1 MDIPKILE
9 IRQLVDTIKTS
20 LKRSS
25 DGQTIY
31 DLSKDF
37 SRAIAYLNTRMQSIA
52 VILNSGDRITGFC
65 EIEKD
70 PNVNELLSICSFP
83 ELEAWREFCV
93 KNNLEIAEQID
104 PKLGQLIG
112 QTNLP
117 WDTDTKNALYSHYRE
132 ALFSDQYS
140 QALNLIKTITGKY
153 PTEKAGLNEVLRL
166 TNVVSNLYS
175 KKLLL
180 ASENKD
186 VDLVKK
192 LVFEINEQG
201 FKELQT
207 GDLWRQS
214 LQIAIEADIRKIAET
229 YRLTSI
235 SSLKNILS
243 TLNRDTK
250 RYGLVLAEHANDQL
264 YLVKTYIDEAEKIN
278 LAQRDSLIRCQKI
291 SGIILEAEDTLRS
304 GCSIINDLDESKKR
318 ITSLITDAKVSKFI
332 YPQETIASATK
343 VIQNLDVRI
352 LGIRRAVIRHRV
364 VKLAIV
370 ATVIFAVGWIVF
382 IESLSIKKYGILAKA
397 NSVTNLLVI
406 EQLEPECEKDG
417 LGLFSRND
425 HKEIL
430 RQAQNFITEAKAL
443 ESKVSLALLSLDKIS
458 KGSFALSNYVN
469 TALII
474 GQASELI
481 PKLMNQEKLD
491 YGRKISLVKSNF
503 VTAIQINS
511 EAIVD
516 ALNAGGK
523 IQARSSILGVY
534 SPRSEI
540 SEHVNSLTHWYNTY
554 RQIEIFFNFAHRE
567 NITSLSSE
575 FSNIGEIKTKI
586 DAVNQELNIL
596 NQYLKSIDSIFAA
609 NSLQKLRDSFSELS
623 GNSLI
628 RSELR
633 SQAIKIDSQRIT
645 DEAFARSF
653 VGLPPLIGDKV
664 NKNSTDATNS
674 AISNVPS
681 SVMIM
686 WSQINSD
693 PVLSS
698 KYFVYQIEFSKKD
711 RMNERWVCNDQIVL
725 DGAVRNLKYW
735 RILNTSSLPI
745 NSSATE
751 FDLTYV
757 SNSGEISV
765 AIGDDIKTA
774 VVSGK
779 PITKTVVD
787 YLGLTTDI
795 ARRDNLYAKNI
806 LNSTSSILYSKE
818 LDPWLRVYVFNKL
831 VKLIG
836 LEPELFLYV
845 NIRKLNVLNSRLK
858 SVLGDLDDYASL
870 VDKVSDGVVEKLVN
884 QIFLDYT
891 GLKPVQDAEVRGFIV
906 ESMIRDGIEIVAVA
920 GPSGNFNT
928 NLKVET
934 DGLFIFDPTNGGVL
948 PYVVKEKNNP
958 FSIIVKTSK
967 NVKTVLKGRFPDLV
981 FQSESI
987 FDFINN

>member
-1 MDIPKILE
+1 MKIPTIIETRL
-9 IRQLVDTIKTS
+9 LVDNIKTS
-20 LKRSS
+20 LKRSN
-25 DGQTIY
+25 DGQVIY

-37 SRAIAYLNTRMQSIA
+37 SRAIAYLNNRMQSIA

-83 ELEAWREFCV
+83 ELEAWKEFCLS
-93 KNNLEIAEQID
+93 NNLEIAEQID

-132 ALFSDQYS
+132 ALFSHHYV

-153 PTEKAGLNEVLRL
+153 PTEKSGLNEVLRL
-166 TNVVSNLYS
+166 TNIVSDLYS
-175 KKLLL
+175 NKLLL

-186 VDLVKK
+186 VVLVKK

-214 LQIAIEADIRKIAET
+214 LQIAIEADIRNIAET

-235 SSLKNILS
+235 NSLKNILS

-250 RYGLVLAEHANDQL
+250 RYGLVLSEHASNQL
-264 YLVKTYIDEAEKIN
+264 YLVKTYIDEAEKLRI
-278 LAQRDSLIRCQKI
+278 AQQDALVRRQKI
-291 SGIILEAEDTLRS
+291 SETIIEAEDILRS
-304 GCSIINDLDESKKR
+304 SCTKIDDLEESKKR
-318 ITSLITDAKVSKFI
+318 ITFLIADADVTKFAF
-332 YPQETIASATK
+332 PQETIASATRA
-343 VIQNLDVRI
+343 IQKLDVKM
-352 LGIRRAVIRHRV
+352 LGIRRAVIRQRV
-364 VKLAIV
+364 VKFAIV
-370 ATVIFAVGWIVF
+370 ATIIFAVGWIVF
-382 IESLSIKKYGILAKA
+382 IETLSVKKYGLLAKA
-397 NSVTNLLVI
+397 NSVTNMLVI
-406 EQLEPECEKDG
+406 EKLEPECEKDG

-430 RQAQNFITEAKAL
+430 RQAQNFIIEAKAL
-443 ESKVSLALLSLDKIS
+443 ESKVALDLLSLEKIS

-469 TALII
+469 TALIL

-481 PKLMNQEKLD
+481 PKLMDQKKLD

-511 EAIVD
+511 EAIID
-516 ALNAGGK
+516 ALKAGGK
-523 IQARSSILGVY
+523 IQARSSILGVD
-534 SPRSEI
+534 SPHSEI
-540 SEHVNSLTHWYNTY
+540 SEHVNSLTHWYNNY
-554 RQIEIFFNFAHRE
+554 RQIETFLEFAQRE
-567 NITSLSSE
+567 KISSFSSE
-575 FSNIGEIKTKI
+575 ISNISEIKSKT
-586 DAVNQELNIL
+586 DAVNQEVNIL
-596 NQYLKSIDSIFAA
+596 NQYLKSINSILAA
-609 NSLQKLRDSFSELS
+609 NSLQKLRDSFNELS

-628 RSELR
+628 RLELR
-633 SQAIKIDSQRIT
+633 SQANKIDSQRIT

-664 NKNSTDATNS
+664 NKNSMDATNS

-681 SVMIM
+681 SVIIM
-686 WSQINSD
+686 WNQINSD
-693 PVLSS
+693 PVLSG

-711 RMNERWVCNDQIVL
+711 RMNERWVCNDQIIL

-745 NSSATE
+745 NSSPTE
-751 FDLTYV
+751 IDLSYV
-757 SNSGEISV
+757 SNSGGISV

-774 VVSGK
+774 VVSGN
-779 PITKTVVD
+779 PITKTVID
-787 YLGLTTDI
+787 YLGLTTDL
-795 ARRDNLYAKNI
+795 AHRDALYSKNI
-806 LNSTSSILYSKE
+806 LNSISSILYDKE

-831 VKLIG
+831 VKLIE

-845 NIRKLNVLNSRLK
+845 NIRKLNALNARLK
-858 SVLGDLDDYASL
+858 SALGDLDDYALLIDKVSYGVGENL
-870 VDKVSDGVVEKLVN
+870 VDK
-884 QIFLDYT
+884 IFSGYY
-891 GLKPVQDAEVRGFIV
+891 GFKPIQDAAVRGFIV

-920 GPSGNFNT
+920 GPSGNFNM
-928 NLKVET
+928 NLKVENE
-934 DGLFIFDPTNGGVL
+934 DLFIFDPADGGVV
-948 PYVVKEKNNP
+948 PYVAKEKNNP
-958 FSIIVKTSK
+958 FSIIVRTSK
-967 NVKTVLKGRFPDLV
+967 NIKTAFKERFPDLV
-981 FQSESI
+981 FKSESI
-987 FDFINN
+987 FDLINN

>member
-9 IRQLVDTIKTS
+9 IRQLVDAIKTS

-37 SRAIAYLNTRMQSIA
+37 SRAIAYLNNRMQSIA
-52 VILNSGDRITGFC
+52 VILNSGDHITGFC

-83 ELEAWREFCV
+83 ELEAWRDFCV
-93 KNNLEIAEQID
+93 KNDLEIAEQID

-132 ALFSDQYS
+132 ALFSNHYI

-166 TNVVSNLYS
+166 TNIVSDLYS

-214 LQIAIEADIRKIAET
+214 LQIAIEADIKNIAET

-235 SSLKNILS
+235 NSLKNILS

-250 RYGLVLAEHANDQL
+250 RYGLVLSEHASDRL
-264 YLVKTYIDEAEKIN
+264 YLVKTYIDEAEKLN
-278 LAQRDSLIRCQKI
+278 LAQRDSLIRRQKI
-291 SGIILEAEDTLRS
+291 SETILEAEDILRS
-304 GCSIINDLDESKKR
+304 GCSIINDLEESKKR

-332 YPQETIASATK
+332 FPQETTASATK
-343 VIQNLDVRI
+343 VIQDLDVRI

-364 VKLAIV
+364 VKFAIV
-370 ATVIFAVGWIVF
+370 ATIIFAVGWIVF
-382 IESLSIKKYGILAKA
+382 IEALSVKKYGLLAKA

-406 EQLEPECEKDG
+406 EQLEPECKKDG

-443 ESKVSLALLSLDKIS
+443 ESKVALDLLSLDKIS

-491 YGRKISLVKSNF
+491 YGRKINLVKSNF

-511 EAIVD
+511 EAIID

-534 SPRSEI
+534 SPHSEI

-554 RQIEIFFNFAHRE
+554 RQTEIFLKFAQRE
-567 NITSLSSE
+567 NITSFSSE
-575 FSNIGEIKTKI
+575 FSNISEIKTKI

-596 NQYLKSIDSIFAA
+596 NQYLKSINSIFAA
-609 NSLQKLRDSFSELS
+609 DSLQKLRDSFSELS

-633 SQAIKIDSQRIT
+633 SQAIKIDGQRIT

-664 NKNSTDATNS
+664 NKNSTDATN
-674 AISNVPS
+674 AAVGNVPS

-686 WSQINSD
+686 WNQINSD

-698 KYFVYQIEFSKKD
+698 KYFVYQIEFSKTD
-711 RMNERWVCNDQIVL
+711 RMNERWVCNDQIIL
-725 DGAVRNLKYW
+725 DGAVRSLKYW

-745 NSSATE
+745 NSSPTE
-751 FDLTYV
+751 IDLSYV
-757 SNSGEISV
+757 SNSGGISV

-795 ARRDNLYAKNI
+795 AHRDVLYSKNI

-831 VKLIG
+831 VKLIE

-870 VDKVSDGVVEKLVN
+870 VAKVSDGVVEKLVN
-884 QIFLDYT
+884 KIFSDYN
-891 GLKPVQDAEVRGFIV
+891 GLKPVQDAAVRGFIV

-920 GPSGNFNT
+920 GPSGNFNI
-928 NLKVET
+928 NLKVENEN
-934 DGLFIFDPTNGGVL
+934 LFVFDPTDGGVM

-958 FSIIVKTSK
+958 FSIIVRPSK
-967 NVKTVLKGRFPDLV
+967 NIKTVLKGRFPDLV